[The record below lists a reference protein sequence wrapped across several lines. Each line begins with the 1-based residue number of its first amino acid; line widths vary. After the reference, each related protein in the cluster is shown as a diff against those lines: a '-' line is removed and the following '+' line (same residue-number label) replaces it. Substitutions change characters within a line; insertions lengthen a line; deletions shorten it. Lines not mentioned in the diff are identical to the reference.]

1 MTYNWQQ
8 TDWTDFRYDL
18 TGLQEILITLA
29 EKFGHVSGLVK
40 GLSENL
46 QTETLINLM
55 LAEAIK
61 TSEIEGE
68 LLSRQDVM
76 SSIRNQLGLNKPTEH
91 IRDKRASGIAE
102 LMLDVR
108 NTYAAPLTKEKLF
121 QWHTMLFGQTPT
133 QLTIGDWRS
142 HMEPMQVI
150 SGPVGRN
157 TIHFEAPPSS
167 RVPHEMETFITW
179 FNANAPEGE
188 GRIKVPVIRSAI
200 AHLYFESI
208 HPFEDGNGRIGR
220 AIAEKALSQS
230 LGYPVL
236 LSLSNTIE
244 KNKKQYYSA
253 LETAQKSN
261 KITPWLEYFVNLTLD
276 AQTDSE
282 VQIEFILKKSKFFDR
297 FSSALNER
305 QTKVINRMLD
315 EGPKGFEGGM
325 TAKKYVAITGASKA
339 TATRDLQDLI
349 EKGALKQIG
358 GGRSTRYEVN
368 LKQTTF

>member
-8 TDWTDFRYDL
+8 TDWPNFRYDL
-18 TGLQEILITLA
+18 IGLQETLITLA

-40 GLSENL
+40 GLSKNL

-55 LAEAIK
+55 LSEAIK

-76 SSIRNQLGLNKPTEH
+76 SSIRNQLGLNNPTEH

-108 NTYAAPLTKEKLF
+108 HTYTTILTSEKLF
-121 QWHTMLFGQTPT
+121 HWHSMLFAQTST

-142 HMEPMQVI
+142 HEDTMQVI
-150 SGPVGRN
+150 SGPIGKT

-167 RVPHEMETFITW
+167 RVPHEMENFITW
-179 FNANAPEGE
+179 FNASAPNGE
-188 GRIKVPVIRSAI
+188 DRIKFPAIRSAI

-261 KITPWLEYFVNLTLD
+261 EITPWLDYFINLTLD
-276 AQTDSE
+276 SQIDSE

-297 FSSALNER
+297 FSSSLNER

-315 EGPKGFEGGM
+315 EGPKGFEGDM
-325 TAKKYVAITGASKA
+325 TAKKYIAITGTSKA
-339 TATRDLQDLI
+339 TATRDLQFLLDI
-349 EKGALKQIG
+349 GVLKQTG

-368 LKQTTF
+368 LEH